1 MKKYGYIR
9 VSTKEQNLER
19 QIVAMKNEGIEDI
32 RIFSDQ
38 VSGNDFNRPQYNRL
52 VKKLKQK
59 KSLLNSDRQ
68 KELMLQR
75 KEEWDL
81 EEKS

>member
-1 MKKYGYIR
+1 MKKYGYIS

-19 QIVAMKNEGIEDI
+19 QIVAMKNEGIEDR

>member
-1 MKKYGYIR
+1 M
-9 VSTKEQNLER
+9 STKEQNLER

-75 KEEWDL
+75 KEE
-81 EEKS
+81 

>member
-32 RIFSDQ
+32 IIFSDQ

-75 KEEWDL
+75 KEE
-81 EEKS
+81 

>member
-75 KEEWDL
+75 KEE
-81 EEKS
+81 